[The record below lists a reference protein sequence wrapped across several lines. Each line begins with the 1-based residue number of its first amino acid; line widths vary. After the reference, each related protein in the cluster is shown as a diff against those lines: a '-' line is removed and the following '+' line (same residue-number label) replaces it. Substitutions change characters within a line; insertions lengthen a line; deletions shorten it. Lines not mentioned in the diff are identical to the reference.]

1 MIFMNS
7 KGLKGYKQTLKTINK
22 DNLKIKYNIK
32 YI

>member
-1 MIFMNS
+1 MNS
-7 KGLKGYKQTLKTINK
+7 KDSKDKQTLKTINK